1 MSTEKNVDVINM
13 EDEWNQHHE
22 EILRQWGEAAACY
35 RYMHHRSFL
44 MYKRL
49 SLKYNLPVI
58 ILSTITGTAN
68 FAQTTLP
75 LAWQSSAPSVIGG
88 LNLIAGLIATI
99 MQFLRINE
107 LRENHRSSSLA
118 FGQLSRNIRLTL
130 QLPRRERG
138 KEGLKFVE
146 ECKSEYDRLIDQSP
160 PIPKNIMIL
169 FEDEY
174 PIEGQFTK
182 PEILNVRA
190 IPVTGL
196 PKRSKTIEPIEAITM
211 GTAFEGIGKAIVN
224 KKNPPPEGEEE
235 KEYVQVIEV
244 GEDGEEVV
252 ISENLIE
259 KDVERG
265 EEERRE

>member
-1 MSTEKNVDVINM
+1 
-13 EDEWNQHHE
+13 
-22 EILRQWGEAAACY
+22 
-35 RYMHHRSFL
+35 
-44 MYKRL
+44 
-49 SLKYNLPVI
+49 
-58 ILSTITGTAN
+58 
-68 FAQTTLP
+68 
-75 LAWQSSAPSVIGG
+75 
-88 LNLIAGLIATI
+88 
-99 MQFLRINE
+99 
-107 LRENHRSSSLA
+107 
-118 FGQLSRNIRLTL
+118 
-130 QLPRRERG
+130 
-138 KEGLKFVE
+138 
-146 ECKSEYDRLIDQSP
+146 
-160 PIPKNIMIL
+160 MIL

-235 KEYVQVIEV
+235 KEYVQVVEV

>member
-146 ECKSEYDRLIDQSP
+146 E
-160 PIPKNIMIL
+160 
-169 FEDEY
+169 
-174 PIEGQFTK
+174 
-182 PEILNVRA
+182 
-190 IPVTGL
+190 
-196 PKRSKTIEPIEAITM
+196 
-211 GTAFEGIGKAIVN
+211 
-224 KKNPPPEGEEE
+224 
-235 KEYVQVIEV
+235 
-244 GEDGEEVV
+244 
-252 ISENLIE
+252 
-259 KDVERG
+259 
-265 EEERRE
+265 